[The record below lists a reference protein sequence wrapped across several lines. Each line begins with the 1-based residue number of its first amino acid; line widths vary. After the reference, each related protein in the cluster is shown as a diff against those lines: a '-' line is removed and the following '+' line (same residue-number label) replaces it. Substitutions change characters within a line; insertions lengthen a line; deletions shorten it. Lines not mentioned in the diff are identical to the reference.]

1 MKHAV
6 GHRLDM
12 RFLNGPTSLPALLS
26 CDLSRKGV
34 EVGPLCKG
42 MLAFPYS
49 LYRKT
54 GANPHRPEESVEIR
68 HTFPTRV
75 CSKETLLTIMPPC
88 SLLLRQRIL

>member
-1 MKHAV
+1 
-6 GHRLDM
+6 M

-26 CDLSRKGV
+26 CDLARKGV

-54 GANPHRPEESVEIR
+54 GAK
-68 HTFPTRV
+68 PTQTRGKGWKFDTP
-75 CSKETLLTIMPPC
+75 S
-88 SLLLRQRIL
+88 